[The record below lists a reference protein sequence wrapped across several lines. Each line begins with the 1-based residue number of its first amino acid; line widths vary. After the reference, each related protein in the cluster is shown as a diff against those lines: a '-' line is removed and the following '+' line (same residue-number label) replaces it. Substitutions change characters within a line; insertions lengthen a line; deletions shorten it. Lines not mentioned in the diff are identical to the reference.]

1 MTKHF
6 ERRADIPTPTN
17 TIIIEDVKADKNAP
31 DHYAAQEEAV
41 NRVFKDYPKN
51 DDLVEILIKVCVLN
65 DFYSTNI
72 LSAFKMAQH
81 IFDLKIDSRLAA
93 KDLTVVND
101 IALLNV
107 DNGKTRNF
115 YSFATK
121 YCCHQNQDVYP
132 IYDSYVARLLTYYA
146 QVDKFDAFKPQDLRN
161 YPRYCE
167 VLRNF
172 RNHYALDSEKIATR
186 DLDAY
191 LWRLGKRVFR

>member
-6 ERRADIPTPTN
+6 ERRADIPTPAAAE
-17 TIIIEDVKADKNAP
+17 IIKDTQEERSSLN
-31 DHYAAQEEAV
+31 HYAAQEQAV
-41 NRVFKDYPKN
+41 NKVFNDYRQN
-51 DDLVEILIKVCVLN
+51 GCLVEILIKVCVLN

-81 IFDLKIDSRLAA
+81 IFDLKIDNRLAA

-101 IALLNV
+101 IALLDV
-107 DNGKTRNF
+107 GNGKICNF

-121 YCCHQNQDVYP
+121 YCCHQNQDAYP

-146 QVDKFDAFKPQDLRN
+146 QVDKFDTFKPQDLRN

-172 RNHYALDSEKIATR
+172 RTYYKLEEISLRE
-186 DLDAY
+186 LDAY
-191 LWRLGKRVFR
+191 LWRLGKRVF

>member
-1 MTKHF
+1 MTKRF
-6 ERRADIPTPTN
+6 ERRADIPAPT
-17 TIIIEDVKADKNAP
+17 TAEIVKDIAADKNAP
-31 DHYAAQEEAV
+31 DHYAAQERAV
-41 NRVFKDYPKN
+41 NRVFRDYPEN
-51 DDLVEILIKVCVLN
+51 NDLVEILIKVCVLN

-72 LSAFKMAQH
+72 LSAFKMARH

-121 YCCHQNQDVYP
+121 YCCHQNQDAYP

-146 QVDKFDAFKPQDLRN
+146 QVDKFDTFKPQDLRN

-167 VLRNF
+167 VLQNF
-172 RNHYALDSEKIATR
+172 RKYYALNSEEITTR
-186 DLDAY
+186 TLDAY
-191 LWRLGKRVFR
+191 LWRLGKKVF

>member
-1 MTKHF
+1 MKKHF
-6 ERRADIPTPTN
+6 ERRADIPTPTAAE
-17 TIIIEDVKADKNAP
+17 IIKDTRKERTSLN
-31 DHYAAQEEAV
+31 HYAAQEQAV
-41 NRVFKDYPKN
+41 NRVFRDYPEN
-51 DDLVEILIKVCVLN
+51 GCLVEILIKVCVLN

-81 IFDLKIDSRLAA
+81 IFDLKIDGRLAA

-101 IALLNV
+101 IALLDV
-107 DNGKTRNF
+107 GNGKIRNF

-132 IYDSYVARLLTYYA
+132 IYDSYVARLLDYYA
-146 QVDKFDAFKPQDLRN
+146 KIDRFDAFKPQDLRN

-172 RNHYALDSEKIATR
+172 RTYYKLEEISLRE
-186 DLDAY
+186 LDAY
-191 LWRLGKRVFR
+191 LWRLGKRVF

>member
-17 TIIIEDVKADKNAP
+17 AIITEDVEADGKAPN
-31 DHYAAQEEAV
+31 HYAAQEEAV
-41 NRVFKDYPKN
+41 NRVFKDYHKN
-51 DDLVEILIKVCVLN
+51 CDLVEILIKVCVLN

-107 DNGKTRNF
+107 DNGKMRNF

-121 YCCHQNQDVYP
+121 YCCHQNQDAYP

-146 QVDKFDAFKPQDLRN
+146 QVDKFDTFKPQDLRN

-167 VLRNF
+167 VLHNF
-172 RNHYALDSEKIATR
+172 RAYYKLNEISLRE
-186 DLDAY
+186 LDAY
-191 LWRLGKRVFR
+191 LWRLGKKVF